1 MKRTLGLV
9 TGLLIACTLGAQDV
23 YTTTG
28 GEWIFSFPNGEINGA
43 DASGPV
49 RFAPV
54 FNLQTYLHVDRGE
67 KFGFL
72 SGLALRNVGFI
83 YDDPVIPQT
92 RYKVRSY
99 NIGIPLGIKVGN
111 MTGTYVFAAYEF
123 EFPIH
128 YKRKTFVDE
137 EKQDNKVTTWF
148 SSQLPTVYQGVMVGV
163 QVAQGA
169 QLKFKYYLTDF
180 YKKSYTDASSTQPW
194 ADFDASTMYV
204 SLSMQILKGTDY
216 VYKRGE

>member
-1 MKRTLGLV
+1 MKKMLSVLAVFATTTLP
-9 TGLLIACTLGAQDV
+9 AQDV

-28 GEWIFSFPNGEINGA
+28 GEWIFSLVNGSLNGY
-43 DASGPV
+43 DLSGPV
-49 RFAPV
+49 RFSPV
-54 FNLQTYLHVDRGE
+54 LNLQTFLHVDQGE

-83 YDDPVIPQT
+83 YDDPVVPET

-111 MTGTYVFAAYEF
+111 MAATHVFAGYEF
-123 EFPIH
+123 EFPVH
-128 YKRKTFVDE
+128 YKQKVFINDE
-137 EKQDNKVTTWF
+137 KSKDSEWF
-148 SSQLPTVYQGVMVGV
+148 SSELPTVYQSAFAGIHL
-163 QVAQGA
+163 AAGA

-180 YKKSYTDASSTQPW
+180 YKKSYTDASSNQPW
-194 ADFDASTMYV
+194 AGFEAGTIYV
-204 SLSMQILKGTDY
+204 SLSFQVLKGTDY